1 MVLDQISSG
10 KGIDVAPTI
19 ADVLGI
25 SPPEQRQGRKIHMHD
40 NDKP

>member
-25 SPPEQRQGRKIHMHD
+25 SPSEQAPRKKDSHAR
-40 NDKP
+40 